1 MEKEGKFSR
10 DQKILL
16 VTSCILY
23 VLVIFGFFNFD
34 LYLIVVLFVLH
45 SISLILFAYV
55 SMQVKSAPE
64 GLDDLRQ
71 EIGILRA
78 ENAQTV
84 RDFDSKLAILNKE
97 KEELELRLQD
107 EKVKNEEL
115 KNALE
120 KEKNLSEEKTFFE
133 NSNEDVLSSLLPPAV
148 DGEENRIVD
157 IISIAREASE
167 ELKEA
172 ARQVG
177 LSINVVATDETL
189 MVKASARRIKIMFR
203 NIIDNSIKYMKK
215 EGALVITISTIND
228 DIFIVLK
235 DSGNGLSE
243 NETKHIFELNFQGSN
258 RISGNGLGLTQAKA
272 IVDYYGGNIYARSS
286 EGKGM
291 GVYIQLPA
299 ETSKQ

>member
-34 LYLIVVLFVLH
+34 LYLIVVLFLLH

-84 RDFDSKLAILNKE
+84 RDFDSKLEALNKE
-97 KEELELRLQD
+97 KEELELKLQD

-120 KEKNLSEEKTFFE
+120 KEKNLSEEKAFFE

>member
-84 RDFDSKLAILNKE
+84 RDFDSKLEALNKE

-120 KEKNLSEEKTFFE
+120 KEKNLSEEKAFFE

>member
-1 MEKEGKFSR
+1 MFTWGNLSR

-16 VTSCILY
+16 ISSCVLY

-34 LYLIVVLFVLH
+34 LYLIIVLFVLH
-45 SISLILFAYV
+45 SISLILFTYV
-55 SMQVKSAPE
+55 SLSTKTDE
-64 GLDDLRQ
+64 DGLDDLRQ
-71 EIGILRA
+71 EIGIMRA

-84 RDFDSKLAILNKE
+84 RDC
-97 KEELELRLQD
+97 D
-107 EKVKNEEL
+107 EKVASIKKEMDDLELCLEDERNKNKEL
-115 KNALE
+115 SDALE
-120 KEKNLSEEKTFFE
+120 KERNNKESERV
-133 NSNEDVLSSLLPPAV
+133 NSFNDDAFSSLLPPAA
-148 DGEENRIVD
+148 DGEENRVVD
-157 IISIAREASE
+157 IIAIAKETAEEFRES
-167 ELKEA
+167 
-172 ARQVG
+172 ARQAG
-177 LSINVVATDETL
+177 LTINVVATEEAL
-189 MVKASARRIKIMFR
+189 EVRASARRIKIMFK
-203 NIIDNSIKYMKK
+203 NIIDNSIKYMQK

-286 EGKGM
+286 QGKGM

-299 ETSKQ
+299 ETAKEE

>member
-55 SMQVKSAPE
+55 SVQVKSAPE
-64 GLDDLRQ
+64 GLDELRQ

-84 RDFDSKLAILNKE
+84 RDFDSKLATLTKE
-97 KEELELRLQD
+97 KEELELCLQD

-120 KEKNLSEEKTFFE
+120 KEKNLSEEKVFFE
-133 NSNEDVLSSLLPPAV
+133 SNNEDVLSSLLPPAV